1 MYIYIYILCEL
12 CDLFTYTH
20 THILYSHLWENH
32 PATDQINFSISGPQ
46 WPETE
51 ASSLAGLEDIDDKLE
66 AMEKM
71 TPEEADDALPE
82 RWMMDFSEEILR

>member
-1 MYIYIYILCEL
+1 ME
-12 CDLFTYTH
+12 D
-20 THILYSHLWENH
+20 H
-32 PATDQINFSISGPQ
+32 PSDQIMNFSISGPF

-71 TPEEADDALPE
+71 TPEEADDALPAMDGG
-82 RWMMDFSEEILR
+82 WMDGFSGDILR